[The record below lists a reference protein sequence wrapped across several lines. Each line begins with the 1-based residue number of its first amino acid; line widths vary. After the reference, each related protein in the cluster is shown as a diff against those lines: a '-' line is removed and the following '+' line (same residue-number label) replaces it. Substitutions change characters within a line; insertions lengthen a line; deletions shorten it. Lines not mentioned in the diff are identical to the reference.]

1 MSKKLDVFALKKLL
15 HILIKKGKKQ
25 IALNAYLNLLR
36 DLNKSNKRLSAADI
50 FQEAFNNI
58 KPILS
63 IQKVKKSSKV
73 FYLPKIINVEQRTN
87 LSLFWL
93 LKSINARKER
103 TLDLR
108 LQNEFL
114 DCFSGKSLTISKK
127 QAVYD
132 TIKVNRPFLNLL
144 IYK

>member
-87 LSLFWL
+87 LSLF
-93 LKSINARKER
+93 
-103 TLDLR
+103 
-108 LQNEFL
+108 
-114 DCFSGKSLTISKK
+114 
-127 QAVYD
+127 
-132 TIKVNRPFLNLL
+132 
-144 IYK
+144 

>member
-1 MSKKLDVFALKKLL
+1 MSKKLEVFALKKLL

-25 IALNAYLNLLR
+25 IALNAYLNLLKN
-36 DLNKSNKRLSAADI
+36 LNKSNKKMSVATI
-50 FQEAFNNI
+50 FQGAFNNI

-73 FYLPKIINVEQRTN
+73 FYLPKIIGIEQRTN
-87 LSLFWL
+87 LSLSWL

-103 TLDLR
+103 TLHLR